1 MSVVSAETMVKPLKV
16 LVVDDEPLI
25 AMSITF
31 MLEDLGHQAVSA
43 NSGKEALDLIGESGP
58 FDLLITDQI
67 MPDMSGTE
75 LARQVMGQH
84 SDLTVFLSTG
94 YSDLEGEIDRSL
106 PRLHK
111 PYTLNDLEALIAAK
125 FGS

>member
-1 MSVVSAETMVKPLKV
+1 METTGKPLKV

-43 NSGKEALDLIGESGP
+43 NSGKEALELLGDDGS
-58 FDLLITDQI
+58 FDLLITDHL

-75 LARQVMGQH
+75 LARQVMGRHAQ
-84 SDLTVFLSTG
+84 LTVFLSTG
-94 YSDLEGEIDRSL
+94 YSEVEGDLDRSL

-125 FGS
+125 FAGRTGS

>member
-1 MSVVSAETMVKPLKV
+1 METSGKPLKV

-43 NSGKEALDLIGESGP
+43 NSGKEALELLGEDGS
-58 FDLLITDQI
+58 FDLLITDHL

-75 LARQVMGQH
+75 LARQVMGRHAQ
-84 SDLTVFLSTG
+84 LKVFLSTG
-94 YSDLEGEIDRSL
+94 YSEVEGDLDRSL

-125 FGS
+125 FAGRGGS

>member
-1 MSVVSAETMVKPLKV
+1 MTAVSMESIRKPLRV

-43 NSGKEALDLIGESGP
+43 SSGKEALDLLGEDAP
-58 FDLLITDQI
+58 FDLLITDQL

-75 LARQVMGQH
+75 LARQVMGRH
-84 SDLTVFLSTG
+84 ADLTVFLSTG
-94 YSDLEGEIDRSL
+94 YSDLEGAIDRSL
-106 PRLHK
+106 PRLQK
-111 PYTLNDLEALIAAK
+111 PYTLDDLEALIATK